1 MFFYWYMASKK
12 HAKMTH
18 DKLPYWSIYNQLPIQ
33 WFENRFEMRQKK
45 YAIFHPKHSLD
56 SNFLL
61 EMCPDKAK
69 DIITNLFSDTR
80 NTTNIPI
87 Q

>member
-1 MFFYWYMASKK
+1 M
-12 HAKMTH
+12 
-18 DKLPYWSIYNQLPIQ
+18 
-33 WFENRFEMRQKK
+33 